1 MVGNI
6 LGNRYEVLER
16 IGTGGMSLVYR
27 ARDIT
32 LNRLVAVKV
41 LKHQWAEDD
50 EVVRRF
56 EQEARAAASL
66 VDRHIVQVYDVG
78 RDEPDIHYMVMEL
91 VAGETLRAK
100 LDREAPLAVTSAMEI
115 ADQVA
120 RGLEVAHSR
129 KLVHRDIKPQ
139 NVLITPEGEIKV
151 TDFGIAYAAT
161 TGTLVNTGSLLGTVQ
176 YLSPE
181 QARGKL
187 IGPQS
192 DLYSL
197 GVVLF
202 EMLTGKLPFESD
214 SAIGVAIKH
223 LQDEPARIDAMRPEV
238 PTLVADIVERSLSK
252 DPAERYQSAH
262 ALRQDIDRY
271 LNPEPSVGNALSPAV
286 AADLSE
292 RRSGRGDKNDGQ
304 SARKRRRWLPWVIA
318 AVIVVLLAGGSVYA
332 FNRWINVPLESVPNL
347 HGKSLK
353 AAQSLLATRQLH
365 GAVEGHFPSGSVPKG
380 HILKENPA
388 AGTRVKSGQSIALIL
403 SSGPT
408 PVKVPSLSREEV
420 SMAIPLLNTL
430 GLKHKIHTINSSLPS
445 GEIIRQ
451 SPKGQQM
458 VGEGS
463 TVALWVSNGANQSK
477 GLMPNLIGATVSQ
490 AASELLPDNV
500 TMGTPSTLYSTQPSN
515 TIIDQSPAPYSS
527 LTGVSSASITIS
539 QGLSPISSSLAENRS
554 TIRFTISSSARPK
567 SLLKIVVTDQ
577 AGNQEMYYQQVNPGE
592 PIEWIVHWY
601 GNTGQYVISLNGQA
615 EQPYALVPNS
625 SASSG
630 SSPSPTNSSAPPS
643 NSPLPPSGGGG

>member
-32 LNRLVAVKV
+32 LNRLVAVKI

-91 VAGETLRAK
+91 VGGETLRAK
-100 LDREAPLAVTSAMEI
+100 LDREAPLATNTAMEI

-120 RGLEVAHSR
+120 QGLEMAHAR

-139 NVLITPEGEIKV
+139 NVLIAPQGDVKV

-223 LQDEPARIDAMRPEV
+223 LQDEPPRIDALRPEV
-238 PTLVADIVERSLSK
+238 PSQVADIVERALSK

-262 ALRQDIDRY
+262 ALRQDIGRF
-271 LNPEPSVGNALSPAV
+271 LHPQVESQEPQTV
-286 AADLSE
+286 AAVPQAALP
-292 RRSGRGDKNDGQ
+292 RRTGRTADKPPE
-304 SARKRRRWLPWVIA
+304 AEPKRTRKWLPYAIVA
-318 AVIVVLLAGGSVYA
+318 AVVVLLAAGTAFA
-332 FNRWINVPLESVPNL
+332 FNRWINPPLEGVPNV
-347 HGKSLK
+347 HGQTV
-353 AAQSLLATRQLH
+353 AAARRVLQQRHL
-365 GAVEGHFPSGSVPKG
+365 SVQVGGRASSNTVPAN
-380 HILKENPA
+380 HVLRENPS
-388 AGTRVKSGQSIALIL
+388 AGTRVKPGQSVVLLL
-403 SSGPT
+403 SSGPNLVRV
-408 PVKVPSLSREEV
+408 PGLARDNESLAKQSLKILGFKVHV
-420 SMAIPLLNTL
+420 SQIA
-430 GLKHKIHTINSSLPS
+430 SSLPK
-445 GEIIRQ
+445 GEVARQ
-451 SPKGQQM
+451 SPRGGKK
-458 VGEGS
+458 VPEGS
-463 TVALWVSNGANQSK
+463 TVKLWVSNASK
-477 GLMPNLIGATVSQ
+477 QATGLMPNLIGFTVSQ
-490 AASELLPDNV
+490 ASGLLVGDNV
-500 TMGTPSTLYSTQPSN
+500 TMTTAGTTYSTQPMN

-527 LTGVSSASITIS
+527 LPGVESVSVTVSSGPT
-539 QGLSPISSSLAENRS
+539 PISKSLLVNHSIVRIPIPPS
-554 TIRFTISSSARPK
+554 VSPK
-567 SLLKIVVTDQ
+567 SLLKIVVTDD
-577 AGNQEMYYQQVNPGE
+577 ADNQEVDYQQVNPGQT
-592 PIEWIVHWY
+592 IEYPVLWY
-601 GNTGQYVISLNGQA
+601 GNGGQLLWYINGQA
-615 EQPYALVPNS
+615 QAPRPLVPTTPTS
-625 SASSG
+625 SPPPS
-630 SSPSPTNSSAPPS
+630 SSPSTPPS
-643 NSPLPPSGGGG
+643 NSGSPSSPGAS